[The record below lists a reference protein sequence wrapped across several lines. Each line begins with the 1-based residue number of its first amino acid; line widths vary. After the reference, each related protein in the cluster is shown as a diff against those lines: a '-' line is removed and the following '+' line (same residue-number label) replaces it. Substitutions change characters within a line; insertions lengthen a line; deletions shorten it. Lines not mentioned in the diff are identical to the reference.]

1 MSGLLRI
8 SEAANLGLH
17 AMAFLAASQTD
28 EKTSVAE
35 ISKHLEVSKEHLGKV
50 LQRLNKL
57 GLLRSHKGPGGGFT
71 LAKARDK
78 ITLLEILEAID
89 GPLPTAACLLAFR
102 ECPHKRC
109 SFGNLLASVEGSVR
123 SHLSQTRLS
132 DVAPLRDDASREH
145 PADHGHQQSA

>member
-17 AMAFLAASQTD
+17 AMAYLAANPSNAN
-28 EKTSVAE
+28 TSVAE
-35 ISKHLEVSKEHLGKV
+35 LSKRLAVSKEHLGKV

-71 LAKARDK
+71 LGRRRDE

-89 GPLPTAACLLAFR
+89 GPLPTESCLLSFR
-102 ECPHKRC
+102 DCPHERC
-109 SFGNLLASVEGSVR
+109 SFGGLLTSVSDRVR
-123 SHLSQTRLS
+123 AQLAETRLS
-132 DVAPLRDDASREH
+132 DVAPLK
-145 PADHGHQQSA
+145 Q